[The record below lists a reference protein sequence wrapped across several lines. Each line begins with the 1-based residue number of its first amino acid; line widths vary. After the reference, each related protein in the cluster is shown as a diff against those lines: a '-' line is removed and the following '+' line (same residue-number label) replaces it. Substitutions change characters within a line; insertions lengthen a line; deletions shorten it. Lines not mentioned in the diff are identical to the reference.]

1 MIHNLPQQKIFF
13 SSNVSTN
20 NITCTDSHD
29 NPFKLNVC
37 KIQYMDYKSLSS
49 CKKSEFLSEQF
60 NLYNSWAFCWVWF
73 LFPSSPSAFPWTGL
87 SSVLHSKCY
96 TLKKNTFLY

>member
-1 MIHNLPQQKIFF
+1 MNRNIF

-60 NLYNSWAFCWVWF
+60 NLDTNHGASVGSGFFF
-73 LFPSSPSAFPWTGL
+73 LPRPLPFLGL
-87 SSVLHSKCY
+87 V
-96 TLKKNTFLY
+96 FLLFFIVNVIH